1 MSQHPKIV
9 VLGAGYAGLKTT
21 RDLTKLLSPEEAD
34 IVLVNKHNYHYET
47 TWLHEVAAGT
57 IRPNQA
63 RFMISDVISP
73 SRVRLIYDTV
83 ERIDTEEQRVILE
96 NGEITYDYL
105 VVALGFESN
114 TFGIKGME
122 EHALAILDI
131 DSSRLIREHIEMQFA
146 KYSAGEVEDESALTI
161 LVGGAGFTG
170 IEFVGEL
177 VEQVPKLCKQYDIDR
192 NKVKI
197 ISVEAMPSIL
207 PMFDKDLVSYAKQ
220 SLEDRGVEFRLG
232 APIKECTPEG
242 FIVGDDEELIK
253 AGTIVWTGGVTG
265 SSVLGKSGFELTRGK
280 VTVESDLRAPGFE
293 NVFVIGD
300 CAWVMDEAAGRPYP
314 PTAQAAVQ
322 HGATC
327 ARNVKALLHGEPL
340 EKFVFQN
347 KGTVASL
354 GINDG
359 IAQVF
364 DGKKLTGKAAAA
376 MKKVVDNR
384 SLFILGGTKILLK
397 KGKIRPF

>member
-1 MSQHPKIV
+1 MSQKPKIV